1 MEGRMKRLIA
11 VLGVVAALAV
21 AAVSAGAAGTP
32 GVGVVPPTQRVAGK
46 TYAQWLVAD
55 WQSLLAHGQLRMQAP
70 KQTLHCLTQGQRGKV
85 WFLQDA
91 YEGPTPVTVNCAVP
105 AGSYLFLEGPGFECS
120 TIEPAPY
127 HAPRPKLPACAASFA
142 LKGADV
148 TVDGVPLSPSSFTV
162 ATPVFR
168 FTTAARGNVLKTT
181 GPRRGFGAV
190 HSDALMLR
198 PLARGPHTIVQVEH
212 FASGQSAQTTWQVTV
227 G

>member
-1 MEGRMKRLIA
+1 MKRLIA

-21 AAVSAGAAGTP
+21 AAVATAAAVAPGA
-32 GVGVVPPTQRVAGK
+32 GVVPPSQRVAGK
-46 TYAQWLVAD
+46 TYAQWLTAD
-55 WQSLLAHGQLRMQAP
+55 WQWLLAHGQLRMQAP
-70 KQTLHCLTQGQRGKV
+70 QQMLHCLSQGQRGKV

-105 AGSYLFLEGPGFECS
+105 GGRYLFLEGPGFECS

-127 HAPRPKLPACAASFA
+127 NAPRAKLPRCAASFA

-148 TVDGVPLSPSSFTV
+148 SVDGVALSPSSSAV
-162 ATPVFR
+162 ATPVFP
-168 FTTAARGNVLKTT
+168 FVIPARGNVLKTT
-181 GPRRGFGAV
+181 GRRRGFGAV

-198 PLARGPHTIVQVEH
+198 PLPPGPHTIVQVEH